1 MKMNKQLYLLPFLVF
16 CLSAFL
22 SAQDTTEEQIVAPVI
37 TDLDLL
43 VESVKNTASI
53 RAKEDKTRLTKF
65 LSDKNRQ
72 QYLLNQMK
80 ANLKKEEVRSVRLT
94 DEYEAND
101 KKLSEL
107 EEQLTLKLGS
117 FGELFGIVRQTAGES
132 KGQFML
138 SLTNIEFPE
147 RIEFLGDLAERKSL
161 DLPTTEELER
171 LWYEIL
177 NELNQSGK
185 VKSYNTDILS
195 KSGELVNEDVLRIG
209 VFNSVSNGNYLNL
222 VSEQNSLEFL
232 AKQPDGSI
240 KRAAKRL
247 QNKDVSYREVFI
259 DPTRGSLLTKLIDR
273 AGFFERINQGGF
285 VGYIIL
291 IILALGSV
299 MGIIQFQFLYKESKS
314 IENELQSGDF
324 SNDSIL
330 GKLHNIFSSHAG
342 DNPEELEAQLEDVLA
357 KATPPL
363 EKNLSIIKLLAAVA
377 PLLGLLGTVVG
388 MIETFQAITLFGTGD
403 PKLMAGGIS
412 QALVTTM
419 LGLIAAVPLLFIH
432 NLLDSRSRSISQ
444 IYEEQAIGYVASTSI
459 KK

>member
-1 MKMNKQLYLLPFLVF
+1 MNKKTLILPFLIF
-16 CLSAFL
+16 GLF
-22 SAQDTTEEQIVAPVI
+22 AQENNVEEPVAPVI

-53 RAKEDKTRLTKF
+53 RAKEDKARLDKF

-80 ANLKKEEVRSVRLT
+80 AKLNAEEDRSERLT
-94 DEYEAND
+94 KEYEDND

-138 SLTNIEFPE
+138 SLTNIEYPE

-161 DLPTTEELER
+161 DLPTSAELDR

-185 VKSYNTDILS
+185 VKVYNTDILS
-195 KSGELVNEDVLRIG
+195 KSGELVNTDIVRIG
-209 VFNSVSNGNYLNL
+209 VFNSAADGDYLNL
-222 VSEQNSLEFL
+222 VSEQNVLEYL
-232 AKQPDGSI
+232 AKQPEGSI
-240 KRAAKRL
+240 RRSARKL
-247 QNKDVSYREVFI
+247 QNNDVEYREVFI
-259 DPTRGSLLTKLIDR
+259 DPTRGSLLSKLIDR

-291 IILALGSV
+291 LILTAGLA
-299 MGIIQFQFLYKESKS
+299 MGVLQFLFLRNESQT
-314 IENELQSGDF
+314 IENELGSGNY
-324 SNDSIL
+324 SESSTL
-330 GKLHNIFSSHAG
+330 GKLNSIYSKYKG
-342 DNPEELEAQLEDVLA
+342 DTPEELEAQLEDVLA
-357 KATPPL
+357 KAAPAL

-377 PLLGLLGTVVG
+377 PLLGLLGTVIG

-419 LGLIAAVPLLFIH
+419 LGLIAAVPLLFVH
-432 NLLDSRSRSISQ
+432 NILDSRSRAISQ
-444 IYEEQAIGYVASTSI
+444 IYEEQAIGFVASSSV
-459 KK
+459 K

>member
-1 MKMNKQLYLLPFLVF
+1 MNKKLYLLPFLIF
-16 CLSAFL
+16 SL
-22 SAQDTTEEQIVAPVI
+22 SAQEIAEEPLAIPVI

-53 RAKEDKTRLTKF
+53 RAKEDKERLTKF

-80 ANLKKEEVRSVRLT
+80 VNLKNEEDRSVRLT
-94 DEYEAND
+94 NQYEAND
-101 KKLSEL
+101 KELSEL

-147 RIEFLGDLAERKSL
+147 RVEFLGDLAERKSL
-161 DLPTTEELER
+161 DLPTTAELER

-195 KSGELVNEDVLRIG
+195 KSGELVNRDVLRIG

-222 VSEQNSLEFL
+222 VSEQNLLEFL

-240 KRAAKRL
+240 KRPAKRL
-247 QNKDVSYREVFI
+247 QNKDVSYREVYI
-259 DPTRGSLLTKLIDR
+259 DPTRGSLLSKLIDR
-273 AGFFERINQGGF
+273 AGWLQRINQGGF
-285 VGYIIL
+285 VGYVIL
-291 IILALGSV
+291 IILTLGLT
-299 MGIIQFQFLYKESKS
+299 MGVLQFQFLYRESKT
-314 IENELQSGDF
+314 IDAELETGNF

-330 GKLHNIFSSHAG
+330 GKLNSVFKSHTG
-342 DNPEELEAQLEDVLA
+342 DTPEELEAQLEDILA
-357 KATPPL
+357 KASPPL
-363 EKNLSIIKLLAAVA
+363 DKNLSVIKLLAAVA
-377 PLLGLLGTVVG
+377 PLLGLLGTVIG
-388 MIETFQAITLFGTGD
+388 MIDTFQAITLFGTGD

-419 LGLIAAVPLLFIH
+419 LGLIAAVPLLFVH
-432 NLLDSRSRSISQ
+432 NLLDSRSRAISQ
-444 IYEEQAIGYVASTSI
+444 IYEEQAIGFVASLSM

>member
-1 MKMNKQLYLLPFLVF
+1 MNKKLYLLPFLVF
-16 CLSAFL
+16 ALN
-22 SAQDTTEEQIVAPVI
+22 AQDADPAPVVEPVI

-43 VESVKNTASI
+43 VESVKTTASI
-53 RAKEDKTRLTKF
+53 RAKEDRARLNKF
-65 LSDKNRQ
+65 LSDKNKQ
-72 QYLLNQMK
+72 QSLLDNMK
-80 ANLKKEEVRSVRLT
+80 YKLTLEERRSERLT
-94 DEYEAND
+94 KEYEDND
-101 KKLSEL
+101 AQLSDL

-132 KGQFML
+132 KGQFAL

-185 VKSYNTDILS
+185 VKSYNADILT
-195 KSGELVNEDVLRIG
+195 KSGELVNQDVLRIG

-222 VSEQNSLEFL
+222 VTEQNLLEYL
-232 AKQPDGSI
+232 PKQPERSI
-240 KRAAKRL
+240 RRSAKKL
-247 QNKDVSYREVFI
+247 QNSDDYREVFI

-273 AGFFERINQGGF
+273 DTWLERINAGGF
-285 VGYIIL
+285 VGYVIIIIL
-291 IILALGSV
+291 ILGLA
-299 MGIIQFQFLYKESKS
+299 MGALRFKFLNEESKS
-314 IENELQSGDF
+314 INKELEANQFAD
-324 SNDSIL
+324 DSIL
-330 GKLHNIFSSHAG
+330 GKLNSIYSKYTG
-342 DNPEELEAQLEDVLA
+342 DNPEDLESQLEDILA

-363 EKNLSIIKLLAAVA
+363 EKNLSVIKLLAAVA
-377 PLLGLLGTVVG
+377 PLLGLLGTVIG

-419 LGLIAAVPLLFIH
+419 LGLIAAVPLLFVH
-432 NLLDSRSRSISQ
+432 NILDSRSRAISQ
-444 IYEEQAIGYVASTSI
+444 IYEEQAIGLLALVSI

>member
-1 MKMNKQLYLLPFLVF
+1 MNKKFFILPFLV
-16 CLSAFL
+16 LGL
-22 SAQDTTEEQIVAPVI
+22 LAQEESNEISTPVI

-43 VESVKNTASI
+43 VESVKTTASF
-53 RAKEDKTRLTKF
+53 RAKEDRARLNRF
-65 LSDKNRQ
+65 LSDKNKQ
-72 QYLLNQMK
+72 QSLLNQMK
-80 ANLKKEEVRSVRLT
+80 VRLT
-94 DEYEAND
+94 NEENRSEILTKQYEDND
-101 KKLSEL
+101 ATLSDL

-132 KGQFML
+132 KGQFAL
-138 SLTNIEFPE
+138 SLTNIEYPE

-161 DLPTTEELER
+161 DLPTSAELER

-185 VKSYNTDILS
+185 VKNYNTDILS
-195 KSGELVNEDVLRIG
+195 KSGELVNRDIIRIG
-209 VFNSVSNGNYLNL
+209 VFNSVSDGDYLNL
-222 VSEQNSLEFL
+222 VSEQNVLEYL
-232 AKQPDGSI
+232 AKQPEGSI
-240 KRAAKRL
+240 RRSARKL
-247 QNKDVSYREVFI
+247 QNNDIEYREVFI

-291 IILALGSV
+291 IILALGIA
-299 MGIIQFQFLYKESKS
+299 MGVLQFLFLRKESQTVD
-314 IENELQSGDF
+314 NELNTGNYSE
-324 SNDSIL
+324 SSTL
-330 GKLHNIFSSHAG
+330 GKLNTIYSKYKG

-357 KATPPL
+357 RAAPAL

-377 PLLGLLGTVVG
+377 PLLGLLGTVIG

-432 NLLDSRSRSISQ
+432 NILDSRSRAITQ
-444 IYEEQAIGYVASTSI
+444 IYEEQAIGYVASSSV
-459 KK
+459 K

>member
-1 MKMNKQLYLLPFLVF
+1 MNKKLYLLPFLVF
-16 CLSAFL
+16 ALN
-22 SAQDTTEEQIVAPVI
+22 AQDADPAPVVEPVI

-43 VESVKNTASI
+43 VESVKTTASI
-53 RAKEDKTRLTKF
+53 RAKEDRARLNKF
-65 LSDKNRQ
+65 LSDKNKQ
-72 QYLLNQMK
+72 QSLLDNMK
-80 ANLKKEEVRSVRLT
+80 YKLTLEERRSERLT
-94 DEYEAND
+94 KEYEDND
-101 KKLSEL
+101 AQLSDL

-132 KGQFML
+132 KGQFAL

-185 VKSYNTDILS
+185 VKSYNADILT
-195 KSGELVNEDVLRIG
+195 KSGELVNQDILRIG

-222 VSEQNSLEFL
+222 VTEQNLLEYL
-232 AKQPDGSI
+232 PKQPERSI
-240 KRAAKRL
+240 RRSAKKL
-247 QNKDVSYREVFI
+247 QNSDDYREVFI

-273 AGFFERINQGGF
+273 DTWLERINAGGF
-285 VGYIIL
+285 VGYVIIIIL
-291 IILALGSV
+291 ILGLA
-299 MGIIQFQFLYKESKS
+299 MGALRFKFLNEESKS
-314 IENELQSGDF
+314 INKELEANQFAD
-324 SNDSIL
+324 DSIL
-330 GKLHNIFSSHAG
+330 GKLNSIYSKYTG
-342 DNPEELEAQLEDVLA
+342 DNPEDLESQLEDILA

-363 EKNLSIIKLLAAVA
+363 EKNLSVIKLLAAVA
-377 PLLGLLGTVVG
+377 PLLGLLGTVIG

-419 LGLIAAVPLLFIH
+419 LGLIAAVPLLFVH
-432 NLLDSRSRSISQ
+432 NILDSRSRAISQ
-444 IYEEQAIGYVASTSI
+444 IYEEQAIGLLALVSI

>member
-1 MKMNKQLYLLPFLVF
+1 MNKKLYLLPFLVF
-16 CLSAFL
+16 SL
-22 SAQDTTEEQIVAPVI
+22 SAQEIAEEPLAIPVI

-53 RAKEDKTRLTKF
+53 RAKEDKERLTKF

-80 ANLKKEEVRSVRLT
+80 VNLKNEEDRSVRLT
-94 DEYEAND
+94 NQYEAND
-101 KKLSEL
+101 SELSEL

-147 RIEFLGDLAERKSL
+147 RVEFLGDLAERKSL
-161 DLPTTEELER
+161 DLPTTAELER

-195 KSGELVNEDVLRIG
+195 KSGELVNSDVLRIG

-222 VSEQNSLEFL
+222 VSEQNLLEFL

-240 KRAAKRL
+240 KRSAKRL
-247 QNKDVSYREVFI
+247 QNKDVSYREVYI
-259 DPTRGSLLTKLIDR
+259 DPTRGSLLSKLIDR
-273 AGFFERINQGGF
+273 AGWLQRINQGGF
-285 VGYIIL
+285 VGYVIL
-291 IILALGSV
+291 IILALGLT
-299 MGIIQFQFLYKESKS
+299 MGVLQFQFLYRESKT
-314 IENELQSGDF
+314 IDAELETGNF

-330 GKLHNIFSSHAG
+330 GKLNRVFKSHTG
-342 DNPEELEAQLEDVLA
+342 DNPEELEAQLEDILA
-357 KATPPL
+357 KASPPL
-363 EKNLSIIKLLAAVA
+363 DKNLSVIKLLAAVA
-377 PLLGLLGTVVG
+377 PLLGLLGTVIG

-419 LGLIAAVPLLFIH
+419 LGLIAAVPLLFVH
-432 NLLDSRSRSISQ
+432 NLLDSRSRAISQ
-444 IYEEQAIGYVASTSI
+444 IYEEQAIGFVASLSM

>member
-1 MKMNKQLYLLPFLVF
+1 MNKKLYLLPFLIF
-16 CLSAFL
+16 SL
-22 SAQDTTEEQIVAPVI
+22 SAQEIAEEPLAIPVI

-53 RAKEDKTRLTKF
+53 RAKEDKERLTKF

-80 ANLKKEEVRSVRLT
+80 VNLKNEEDRSVRLT
-94 DEYEAND
+94 NQNEAND
-101 KKLSEL
+101 KELSEL

-147 RIEFLGDLAERKSL
+147 RVEFLGDLAERKSL
-161 DLPTTEELER
+161 DLPTTAELER

-195 KSGELVNEDVLRIG
+195 KSGELVNRDVLRIG

-222 VSEQNSLEFL
+222 VSEQNLLEFL

-240 KRAAKRL
+240 KRSAKRL
-247 QNKDVSYREVFI
+247 QNKDVSYREVYI
-259 DPTRGSLLTKLIDR
+259 DPTRGSLLSKLIDR
-273 AGFFERINQGGF
+273 AGWLQRINQGGF
-285 VGYIIL
+285 VGYVIL
-291 IILALGSV
+291 IILTLGLT
-299 MGIIQFQFLYKESKS
+299 MGFLQFQFLYRESKS
-314 IENELQSGDF
+314 IDSELETGNF

-330 GKLHNIFSSHAG
+330 GKRNSVFKSHTG
-342 DNPEELEAQLEDVLA
+342 DNPEELEAQLEDILA
-357 KATPPL
+357 KASPPL
-363 EKNLSIIKLLAAVA
+363 DKNLSVIKLLAAVA
-377 PLLGLLGTVVG
+377 PLLGLLGTVIG
-388 MIETFQAITLFGTGD
+388 MIDTFQAITLFGTGD

-419 LGLIAAVPLLFIH
+419 LGLIAAVPLLFVH
-432 NLLDSRSRSISQ
+432 NLLDSRSRAISQ
-444 IYEEQAIGYVASTSI
+444 IYEEQAIGFVASLSM

>member
-1 MKMNKQLYLLPFLVF
+1 MNKKIIILPFLIF
-16 CLSAFL
+16 GLF
-22 SAQDTTEEQIVAPVI
+22 AQESNVEEPVIPVI

-53 RAKEDKTRLTKF
+53 RAKEDRERLNKF

-80 ANLKKEEVRSVRLT
+80 AKLDSEEDRSERLT
-94 DEYEAND
+94 KEYEDND

-132 KGQFML
+132 KGQFLL
-138 SLTNIEFPE
+138 SLTNIEYPE
-147 RIEFLGDLAERKSL
+147 RIDFLGDLAERKSL
-161 DLPTTEELER
+161 DLPTSDELDR

-185 VKSYNTDILS
+185 VKVYNTDILS
-195 KSGELVNEDVLRIG
+195 KSGELINTDIVRIG
-209 VFNSVSNGNYLNL
+209 VFNSVADGNYLNL
-222 VSEQNSLEFL
+222 VSEQNILEYL
-232 AKQPDGSI
+232 AKQPEGSI
-240 KRAAKRL
+240 KRSARKL
-247 QNKDVSYREVFI
+247 QNNDVEYREVFI
-259 DPTRGSLLTKLIDR
+259 DPTRGSLLSKLIDR
-273 AGFFERINQGGF
+273 AGFVERINQGGF

-291 IILALGSV
+291 LILIAGLV
-299 MGIIQFQFLYKESKS
+299 MGVMQFLFLRNESQT
-314 IENELQSGDF
+314 IDNELNSKNYSDN
-324 SNDSIL
+324 STL
-330 GKLHNIFSSHAG
+330 GKLNNIYSKYKG
-342 DNPEELEAQLEDVLA
+342 DTPEELEAQLEDVLA
-357 KATPPL
+357 KTAPAL

-377 PLLGLLGTVVG
+377 PLLGLLGTVIG

-419 LGLIAAVPLLFIH
+419 LGLIAAVPLLFVH
-432 NLLDSRSRSISQ
+432 NILDSRSRAISQ
-444 IYEEQAIGYVASTSI
+444 IYEEQAIGYVASSSI
-459 KK
+459 K

>member
-1 MKMNKQLYLLPFLVF
+1 MNKKLYLLPFLIF
-16 CLSAFL
+16 SL
-22 SAQDTTEEQIVAPVI
+22 SAQEIAEEPLAIPVI

-53 RAKEDKTRLTKF
+53 RAKEDKERLTKF

-80 ANLKKEEVRSVRLT
+80 VNLKNEEDRSVRLT
-94 DEYEAND
+94 NQYEAND
-101 KKLSEL
+101 KELSEL

-147 RIEFLGDLAERKSL
+147 RVEFLGDLAERKSL
-161 DLPTTEELER
+161 DLPTTAELER

-195 KSGELVNEDVLRIG
+195 KSGELVNRDVLRIG

-222 VSEQNSLEFL
+222 VSEQNLLEFL

-240 KRAAKRL
+240 KRSAKRL
-247 QNKDVSYREVFI
+247 QNKDVSYREVYI
-259 DPTRGSLLTKLIDR
+259 DPTRGSLLSKLIDR
-273 AGFFERINQGGF
+273 AGWLQRINQGGF
-285 VGYIIL
+285 VGYVIL
-291 IILALGSV
+291 IILTLGLT
-299 MGIIQFQFLYKESKS
+299 MGVLQFQFLYRESKS
-314 IENELQSGDF
+314 IDSELETGNF

-330 GKLHNIFSSHAG
+330 GKLNSVFKSHTG
-342 DNPEELEAQLEDVLA
+342 DNPEELEAQLEDILA
-357 KATPPL
+357 KASPPL
-363 EKNLSIIKLLAAVA
+363 DKNLSVIKLLAAVA
-377 PLLGLLGTVVG
+377 PLLGLLGTVIG

-419 LGLIAAVPLLFIH
+419 LGLIAAVPLLFVH
-432 NLLDSRSRSISQ
+432 NLLDSRSRAISQ
-444 IYEEQAIGYVASTSI
+444 IYEEQAIGFVASLSM

>member
-1 MKMNKQLYLLPFLVF
+1 MNKKLYLLPFLIF
-16 CLSAFL
+16 ALN
-22 SAQDTTEEQIVAPVI
+22 AQEPTPAPVVEPVI

-43 VESVKNTASI
+43 VESVKTTASI
-53 RAKEDKTRLTKF
+53 RAKEDKARLNKF
-65 LSDKNRQ
+65 LSDKNKQ
-72 QYLLNQMK
+72 QSLLDNMK
-80 ANLKKEEVRSVRLT
+80 YKLTLEERRSERLT
-94 DEYEAND
+94 NQYEDND
-101 KKLSEL
+101 AELSDL

-138 SLTNIEFPE
+138 SLTNIEFPD
-147 RIEFLGDLAERKSL
+147 RIDFLGDLAERKSL

-185 VKSYNTDILS
+185 VKSYNTDILT
-195 KSGELVNEDVLRIG
+195 KSGELVNQDVLRIG
-209 VFNSVSNGNYLNL
+209 VFNSVSNGDYLNL
-222 VSEQNSLEFL
+222 VSEQNLLEYL
-232 AKQPDGSI
+232 AKQPERSI
-240 KRAAKRL
+240 RRSAKKL
-247 QNKDVSYREVFI
+247 QNSDDYREVFI

-273 AGFFERINQGGF
+273 DTWLERINAGGF
-285 VGYIIL
+285 VGYVIIIIL
-291 IILALGSV
+291 ILGLT
-299 MGIIQFQFLYKESKS
+299 MGAMRFKFLDEESKS
-314 IENELQSGDF
+314 ITKELETNNF

-330 GKLHNIFSSHAG
+330 GKLNSVYSKYSG
-342 DNPEELEAQLEDVLA
+342 NNPEDLESQLEDILA

-363 EKNLSIIKLLAAVA
+363 EKNLSVIKLLAAVA
-377 PLLGLLGTVVG
+377 PLLGLLGTVIG

-419 LGLIAAVPLLFIH
+419 LGLIAAVPLLFVH
-432 NLLDSRSRSISQ
+432 NILDSRSRAISQ
-444 IYEEQAIGYVASTSI
+444 IYEEQAIGLLALVSI

>member
-1 MKMNKQLYLLPFLVF
+1 MNKKLYLLPFLVF
-16 CLSAFL
+16 ALN
-22 SAQDTTEEQIVAPVI
+22 AQDADPAPVVEPVI

-43 VESVKNTASI
+43 VESVKTTASI
-53 RAKEDKTRLTKF
+53 RAKEDRARLNKF
-65 LSDKNRQ
+65 LSDKNKQ
-72 QYLLNQMK
+72 QSLLDNMK
-80 ANLKKEEVRSVRLT
+80 YKLTLEERRSERLT
-94 DEYEAND
+94 KEYEDND
-101 KKLSEL
+101 AQLSDL

-132 KGQFML
+132 KGQFAL

-185 VKSYNTDILS
+185 VKSYNADILT
-195 KSGELVNEDVLRIG
+195 KSGELVNQDILRIG

-222 VSEQNSLEFL
+222 VTEQNLLEYL
-232 AKQPDGSI
+232 PKQPERSI
-240 KRAAKRL
+240 RRSAKKL
-247 QNKDVSYREVFI
+247 QNSDDYREVFI

-273 AGFFERINQGGF
+273 DTWLERINAGGF
-285 VGYIIL
+285 VGYVIIIIL
-291 IILALGSV
+291 ILGLA
-299 MGIIQFQFLYKESKS
+299 MGALRFKFLNEESKS
-314 IENELQSGDF
+314 INKELETNQFAD
-324 SNDSIL
+324 DSIL
-330 GKLHNIFSSHAG
+330 GKLNSIFSKYSG
-342 DNPEELEAQLEDVLA
+342 DNPEDLESQLEDILA

-363 EKNLSIIKLLAAVA
+363 EKNLSVIKLLAAVA
-377 PLLGLLGTVVG
+377 PLLGLLGTVIG

-419 LGLIAAVPLLFIH
+419 LGLIAAVPLLFVH
-432 NLLDSRSRSISQ
+432 NILDSRSRAISQ
-444 IYEEQAIGYVASTSI
+444 IYEEQAIGLLALVSI

>member
-1 MKMNKQLYLLPFLVF
+1 
-16 CLSAFL
+16 
-22 SAQDTTEEQIVAPVI
+22 VI

-43 VESVKNTASI
+43 VESVKTTASI
-53 RAKEDKTRLTKF
+53 RAKEDRARLNKF
-65 LSDKNRQ
+65 LSDKNNQ
-72 QYLLNQMK
+72 QSLLDNMK
-80 ANLKKEEVRSVRLT
+80 YKLTLEERRSERLT
-94 DEYEAND
+94 KEYEDND
-101 KKLSEL
+101 AQLSDL

-132 KGQFML
+132 KGQFAL

-185 VKSYNTDILS
+185 IKSYNADILT
-195 KSGELVNEDVLRIG
+195 KSGELVNQDVLRIG

-222 VSEQNSLEFL
+222 VTEQNLLEYL
-232 AKQPDGSI
+232 PKQPERSI
-240 KRAAKRL
+240 RRSAKKL
-247 QNKDVSYREVFI
+247 QNSDDYREVFI

-273 AGFFERINQGGF
+273 DTWLERINAGGF
-285 VGYIIL
+285 VGYVIIIIL
-291 IILALGSV
+291 ILGLV
-299 MGIIQFQFLYKESKS
+299 MGALRFKFLNEESKS
-314 IENELQSGDF
+314 INKELETNQFAD
-324 SNDSIL
+324 DSIL
-330 GKLHNIFSSHAG
+330 GKLNSIYSKYSG
-342 DNPEELEAQLEDVLA
+342 DNPEDLESQLEDILA

-363 EKNLSIIKLLAAVA
+363 EKNLSVIKLLAAVA
-377 PLLGLLGTVVG
+377 PLLGLLGTVIG

-419 LGLIAAVPLLFIH
+419 LGLIAAVPLLFVH
-432 NLLDSRSRSISQ
+432 NILDSRSRAISQ
-444 IYEEQAIGYVASTSI
+444 IYEEQAIGLLALVSI

>member
-1 MKMNKQLYLLPFLVF
+1 MNKKTLILPFLIF
-16 CLSAFL
+16 GLF
-22 SAQDTTEEQIVAPVI
+22 AQENNVEEPVVPVI

-53 RAKEDKTRLTKF
+53 RAKEDKARLDKF

-80 ANLKKEEVRSVRLT
+80 AKLNAEEDRSERLT
-94 DEYEAND
+94 KEYEDND

-138 SLTNIEFPE
+138 SLTNIEYPE

-161 DLPTTEELER
+161 DLPTSAELDR
-171 LWYEIL
+171 LWYELL

-185 VKSYNTDILS
+185 VKVYNTDILS
-195 KSGELVNEDVLRIG
+195 KSGELVNTDIVRIG
-209 VFNSVSNGNYLNL
+209 VFNSAADGDYLNL
-222 VSEQNSLEFL
+222 VSEQNVLEYL
-232 AKQPDGSI
+232 AKQPEGSI
-240 KRAAKRL
+240 RRSARKL
-247 QNKDVSYREVFI
+247 QNNDVEYREVFI
-259 DPTRGSLLTKLIDR
+259 DPTRGSLLSKLIDR

-291 IILALGSV
+291 LILTAGLS
-299 MGIIQFQFLYKESKS
+299 MGVLQFLFLRNESQT
-314 IENELQSGDF
+314 IENELGTGNYSE
-324 SNDSIL
+324 SSTL
-330 GKLHNIFSSHAG
+330 GKLNSIYSKYKG
-342 DNPEELEAQLEDVLA
+342 DTPEELEAQLEDVLA
-357 KATPPL
+357 KAAPAL

-377 PLLGLLGTVVG
+377 PLLGLLGTVIG

-419 LGLIAAVPLLFIH
+419 LGLIAAVPLLFVH
-432 NLLDSRSRSISQ
+432 NILDSRSRAISQ
-444 IYEEQAIGYVASTSI
+444 IYEEQAIGFVASSSI
-459 KK
+459 K

>member
-1 MKMNKQLYLLPFLVF
+1 MNKNIIVLPFLIF
-16 CLSAFL
+16 GLF
-22 SAQDTTEEQIVAPVI
+22 AQDNPTQEPVAPVI

-43 VESVKNTASI
+43 VEAVKTTASI
-53 RAKEDKTRLTKF
+53 RAEQDKARLNKF

-80 ANLKKEEVRSVRLT
+80 KKLSAEEARSDRLT
-94 DEYEAND
+94 KEYEDND
-101 KKLSEL
+101 KNLSEL

-132 KGQFML
+132 KGQFSL
-138 SLTNIEFPE
+138 SLTNIEYPD

-161 DLPTTEELER
+161 DLPTSAELDR

-185 VKSYNTDILS
+185 VKVYNTNILS
-195 KSGELVNEDVLRIG
+195 KSGELINADVMRIG
-209 VFNSVSNGNYLNL
+209 VFNSVSDGNYLNL
-222 VSEQNSLEFL
+222 VSEQNVLEYL
-232 AKQPDGSI
+232 AKQPDRSI
-240 KRAAKRL
+240 RRAAKKL
-247 QNKDVSYREVFI
+247 QNNDVEYKEVFI

-273 AGFFERINQGGF
+273 AGFLERINQGGF

-291 IILALGSV
+291 IILAIGIA
-299 MGIIQFQFLYKESKS
+299 MGVIQYLYLRNESLT
-314 IENELQSGDF
+314 INTELDSGNY
-324 SNDSIL
+324 SNASTL
-330 GKLHNIFSSHAG
+330 GKLNKIYSQHTG

-357 KATPPL
+357 KAAPAL

-377 PLLGLLGTVVG
+377 PLLGLLGTVIG

-432 NLLDSRSRSISQ
+432 NLLDSRSRAITQ
-444 IYEEQAIGYVASTSI
+444 IYEEQAIGFVASSSI
-459 KK
+459 K

>member
-1 MKMNKQLYLLPFLVF
+1 MNKKLYLLPFLIF
-16 CLSAFL
+16 SL
-22 SAQDTTEEQIVAPVI
+22 SAQEITEEPLAIPVI

-53 RAKEDKTRLTKF
+53 RAKEDKERLTKF

-80 ANLKKEEVRSVRLT
+80 VNLKNEEDRSVRLT
-94 DEYEAND
+94 NQYEAND
-101 KKLSEL
+101 KQLSEL

-147 RIEFLGDLAERKSL
+147 RVEFLGDLAERKSL
-161 DLPTTEELER
+161 DLPTTSELER

-185 VKSYNTDILS
+185 VKSYNTNILS
-195 KSGELVNEDVLRIG
+195 KSGELVNRDVLRIG

-222 VSEQNSLEFL
+222 VSEQNLLEFL

-240 KRAAKRL
+240 KRSAKRL
-247 QNKDVSYREVFI
+247 QNKDVSYREVYI
-259 DPTRGSLLTKLIDR
+259 DPTRGSLLSKLIDR
-273 AGFFERINQGGF
+273 AGWLQRINQGGF
-285 VGYIIL
+285 VGYVIL
-291 IILALGSV
+291 IILTLGLA
-299 MGIIQFQFLYKESKS
+299 MGVLQFQFLYRESKS
-314 IENELQSGDF
+314 IDTELETGNF

-330 GKLHNIFSSHAG
+330 GKLNSVFKSHTG
-342 DNPEELEAQLEDVLA
+342 DNPEELEAQLEDILA
-357 KATPPL
+357 KASPPL
-363 EKNLSIIKLLAAVA
+363 DKNLSVIKLLAAVA
-377 PLLGLLGTVVG
+377 PLLGLLGTVIG
-388 MIETFQAITLFGTGD
+388 MIETFQSITLFGTGD

-419 LGLIAAVPLLFIH
+419 LGLIAAVPLLFVH
-432 NLLDSRSRSISQ
+432 NLLDSRSRAISQ
-444 IYEEQAIGYVASTSI
+444 IYEEQAIGFVASLSV

>member
-1 MKMNKQLYLLPFLVF
+1 MNKKIIILPFLIF
-16 CLSAFL
+16 GLF
-22 SAQDTTEEQIVAPVI
+22 AQEGNVEEPVIPVI

-53 RAKEDKTRLTKF
+53 RAKEDRERLNKF

-80 ANLKKEEVRSVRLT
+80 AKLDSEEDRSERLT
-94 DEYEAND
+94 KEYEDND

-132 KGQFML
+132 KGQFLL
-138 SLTNIEFPE
+138 SLTNIEYPE
-147 RIEFLGDLAERKSL
+147 RIDFLGDLAERKSL
-161 DLPTTEELER
+161 DLPTSDELDR

-185 VKSYNTDILS
+185 VKVYNTDILS
-195 KSGELVNEDVLRIG
+195 KSGELVNTDIVRIG
-209 VFNSVSNGNYLNL
+209 VFNSVADGNYLNL
-222 VSEQNSLEFL
+222 VSEQNILEYL
-232 AKQPDGSI
+232 AKQPEGSI
-240 KRAAKRL
+240 KRSARKL
-247 QNKDVSYREVFI
+247 QNNDVEYREVFI
-259 DPTRGSLLTKLIDR
+259 DPTRGSLLSKLIDR
-273 AGFFERINQGGF
+273 AGFLERINQGGF

-291 IILALGSV
+291 LILIAGLA
-299 MGIIQFQFLYKESKS
+299 MGVIQFLFLRNESQT
-314 IENELQSGDF
+314 IDNELNSKNYSD
-324 SNDSIL
+324 DSTL
-330 GKLHNIFSSHAG
+330 GKLNNIYSKYKG
-342 DNPEELEAQLEDVLA
+342 DTPEELEAQLEDVLA
-357 KATPPL
+357 KTAPAL

-377 PLLGLLGTVVG
+377 PLLGLLGTVIG

-419 LGLIAAVPLLFIH
+419 LGLIAAVPLLFVH
-432 NLLDSRSRSISQ
+432 NILDSRSRAISQ
-444 IYEEQAIGYVASTSI
+444 IYEEQAIGYVASSSI
-459 KK
+459 K

>member
-1 MKMNKQLYLLPFLVF
+1 MMMNKRTLILPFLVLGLF
-16 CLSAFL
+16 
-22 SAQDTTEEQIVAPVI
+22 AQENTVQEPVAPVI

-53 RAKEDKTRLTKF
+53 RAKEDRERLNKF

-80 ANLKKEEVRSVRLT
+80 AKLNAEEDRSERLT
-94 DEYEAND
+94 KEYEDND

-132 KGQFML
+132 KGQFLL
-138 SLTNIEFPE
+138 SLTNIEYPE

-161 DLPTTEELER
+161 DLPTSDELDR

-177 NELNQSGK
+177 NELNESGK
-185 VKSYNTDILS
+185 VKVYNTDILS
-195 KSGELVNEDVLRIG
+195 KSGELVNADIVRIG
-209 VFNSVSNGNYLNL
+209 VFNSVANGNYLNL
-222 VSEQNSLEFL
+222 VSEQNVLEYL
-232 AKQPDGSI
+232 AKQPEGSV
-240 KRAAKRL
+240 KRSAKRL
-247 QNKDVSYREVFI
+247 QNNDVEYREVFI
-259 DPTRGSLLTKLIDR
+259 DPTRGSLLSKLIDR

-291 IILALGSV
+291 IILIAGLAMGAL
-299 MGIIQFQFLYKESKS
+299 QFLFLRKESQT
-314 IENELQSGDF
+314 IDNELTSGNY
-324 SNDSIL
+324 SEDSTL
-330 GKLHNIFSSHAG
+330 GRLNSIYSKYKG
-342 DNPEELEAQLEDVLA
+342 DTPEELEAQLEDVLA
-357 KATPPL
+357 KASPAL

-377 PLLGLLGTVVG
+377 PLLGLLGTVIG

-419 LGLIAAVPLLFIH
+419 LGLIAAVPLLFVH
-432 NLLDSRSRSISQ
+432 NILDSRSRAISQ
-444 IYEEQAIGYVASTSI
+444 IYEEQAIGFVASSSI
-459 KK
+459 K

>member
-1 MKMNKQLYLLPFLVF
+1 MNKKLYLLPFLIF
-16 CLSAFL
+16 SIN
-22 SAQDTTEEQIVAPVI
+22 AQDAESIPVVEPVI

-43 VESVKNTASI
+43 VESVKTTASI
-53 RAKEDKTRLTKF
+53 RAKEDRARLNKF
-65 LSDKNRQ
+65 LSDKNKQ
-72 QYLLNQMK
+72 QALLDNMK
-80 ANLKKEEVRSVRLT
+80 YRLT
-94 DEYEAND
+94 LEERRSERLTKEYEDND
-101 KKLSEL
+101 SQLSDL

-185 VKSYNTDILS
+185 VKSYNADILT
-195 KSGELVNEDVLRIG
+195 KSGELVNQDVMRIG
-209 VFNSVSNGNYLNL
+209 VFNSVSNGDYLNL
-222 VSEQNSLEFL
+222 VAEQNLLEYL
-232 AKQPDGSI
+232 AKQPERSI
-240 KRAAKRL
+240 RRSVKKL
-247 QNKDVSYREVFI
+247 QNSDDYREVFI

-273 AGFFERINQGGF
+273 DTWLERINAGGF
-285 VGYIIL
+285 VGYVIIIIL
-291 IILALGSV
+291 ILGLT
-299 MGIIQFQFLYKESKS
+299 MGVLRFKFLDEESKS
-314 IENELQSGDF
+314 INKELETNNF
-324 SNDSIL
+324 SDDSIL
-330 GKLHNIFSSHAG
+330 GKLNSIYSKYSG
-342 DNPEELEAQLEDVLA
+342 NNPEELESQLEDILA

-363 EKNLSIIKLLAAVA
+363 EKNLSVIKLLAAVA
-377 PLLGLLGTVVG
+377 PLLGLLGTVIG

-419 LGLIAAVPLLFIH
+419 LGLIAAVPLLFVH
-432 NLLDSRSRSISQ
+432 NILDSRSRAISQ
-444 IYEEQAIGYVASTSI
+444 IYEEQAIGLLALVSI

>member
-1 MKMNKQLYLLPFLVF
+1 MNKKIIILPFLIF
-16 CLSAFL
+16 GLF
-22 SAQDTTEEQIVAPVI
+22 AQESNVEEPVIPVI

-53 RAKEDKTRLTKF
+53 RAKEDRERLNKF

-80 ANLKKEEVRSVRLT
+80 AKLDSEEDRSERLT
-94 DEYEAND
+94 KEYEDND

-132 KGQFML
+132 KGQFLL
-138 SLTNIEFPE
+138 SLTNIEYPE
-147 RIEFLGDLAERKSL
+147 RIDFLGDLAERKSL
-161 DLPTTEELER
+161 DLPTSDELDR

-185 VKSYNTDILS
+185 VKVYNTDILS
-195 KSGELVNEDVLRIG
+195 KSGELVNTDIVRIG
-209 VFNSVSNGNYLNL
+209 VFNSVADGNYLNL
-222 VSEQNSLEFL
+222 VSEQNILEYL
-232 AKQPDGSI
+232 AKQTEGSI
-240 KRAAKRL
+240 KRSARKL
-247 QNKDVSYREVFI
+247 QNNDVEYREVFI
-259 DPTRGSLLTKLIDR
+259 DPTRGSLLSKLIDR
-273 AGFFERINQGGF
+273 AGFIERINQGGF

-291 IILALGSV
+291 LILIAGLAMGV
-299 MGIIQFQFLYKESKS
+299 MQFLFLRNESQTID
-314 IENELQSGDF
+314 IELNSKNYSDN
-324 SNDSIL
+324 STL
-330 GKLHNIFSSHAG
+330 GKLNNIYSKYKG
-342 DNPEELEAQLEDVLA
+342 DTPEELEAQLEDVLA
-357 KATPPL
+357 KTAPAL

-377 PLLGLLGTVVG
+377 PLLGLLGTVIG

-419 LGLIAAVPLLFIH
+419 LGLIAAVPLLFVH
-432 NLLDSRSRSISQ
+432 NILDSRSRAISQ
-444 IYEEQAIGYVASTSI
+444 IYEEQAIGYVASSSI
-459 KK
+459 K

>member
-1 MKMNKQLYLLPFLVF
+1 MNKQLYLLPFLVF

-80 ANLKKEEVRSVRLT
+80 SNLKKEEVRSVRLT
-94 DEYEAND
+94 NEYEAND

-314 IENELQSGDF
+314 IENELQSGKF

-388 MIETFQAITLFGTGD
+388 MIETFQAITLFGTGA

>member
-1 MKMNKQLYLLPFLVF
+1 MNKKFFILPFLV
-16 CLSAFL
+16 LGL
-22 SAQDTTEEQIVAPVI
+22 LAQEESNEISTPVI

-43 VESVKNTASI
+43 VESVKTTASI
-53 RAKEDKTRLTKF
+53 RAKEDRARLNRF
-65 LSDKNRQ
+65 LSDKNKQ
-72 QYLLNQMK
+72 QSLLNQMK
-80 ANLKKEEVRSVRLT
+80 VRLT
-94 DEYEAND
+94 NEENRSEILTKQYEDND
-101 KKLSEL
+101 ATLSDL

-132 KGQFML
+132 KGQFAL
-138 SLTNIEFPE
+138 SLTNIEYPE

-161 DLPTTEELER
+161 DLPTSAELER

-185 VKSYNTDILS
+185 VKNYNTDILS
-195 KSGELVNEDVLRIG
+195 KSGELVNRDIIRIG
-209 VFNSVSNGNYLNL
+209 VFNSVSDGDYLNL
-222 VSEQNSLEFL
+222 VSEQNVLEYL
-232 AKQPDGSI
+232 AKQPEGSI
-240 KRAAKRL
+240 RRSARKL
-247 QNKDVSYREVFI
+247 QNNDIEYREVFI

-291 IILALGSV
+291 IILALGIA
-299 MGIIQFQFLYKESKS
+299 MGVLQFLFLRNESQTVD
-314 IENELQSGDF
+314 NELNTGNYSE
-324 SNDSIL
+324 SSTL
-330 GKLHNIFSSHAG
+330 GKLNTIYSKYKG

-357 KATPPL
+357 RAAPAL

-377 PLLGLLGTVVG
+377 PLLGLLGTVIG

-432 NLLDSRSRSISQ
+432 NILDSRSRAITQ
-444 IYEEQAIGYVASTSI
+444 IYEEQAIGYVASSSV
-459 KK
+459 K

>member
-1 MKMNKQLYLLPFLVF
+1 MNKKFFILPFLV
-16 CLSAFL
+16 LGL
-22 SAQDTTEEQIVAPVI
+22 LAQEESNEISTPVI

-43 VESVKNTASI
+43 VESVKTTASI
-53 RAKEDKTRLTKF
+53 RAKEDRARLNRF
-65 LSDKNRQ
+65 LSDKNKQ
-72 QYLLNQMK
+72 QSLLNQMK
-80 ANLKKEEVRSVRLT
+80 VRLT
-94 DEYEAND
+94 NEENRSEILTKQYEDND
-101 KKLSEL
+101 ATLSDL

-132 KGQFML
+132 KGQFAL
-138 SLTNIEFPE
+138 SLTNIEYPE

-161 DLPTTEELER
+161 DLPTSAELER

-185 VKSYNTDILS
+185 VKNYNTDILS
-195 KSGELVNEDVLRIG
+195 KSGELVNRDIIRIG
-209 VFNSVSNGNYLNL
+209 VFNSVSDGDYLNL
-222 VSEQNSLEFL
+222 VSEQNVLEYL
-232 AKQPDGSI
+232 AKQPEGSI
-240 KRAAKRL
+240 RKSARKL
-247 QNKDVSYREVFI
+247 QNNDIEYREVFI

-291 IILALGSV
+291 IILALGIA
-299 MGIIQFQFLYKESKS
+299 MGVLQFLFLRKESQTVD
-314 IENELQSGDF
+314 NELNTGNYSE
-324 SNDSIL
+324 SSTL
-330 GKLHNIFSSHAG
+330 GKLNTIYSKYKG

-357 KATPPL
+357 RAAPAL

-377 PLLGLLGTVVG
+377 PLLGLLGTVIG

-432 NLLDSRSRSISQ
+432 NILDSRSRAITQ
-444 IYEEQAIGYVASTSI
+444 IYEEQAIGYVASSSV
-459 KK
+459 K

>member
-80 ANLKKEEVRSVRLT
+80 ANLKKEEVRSVKLT

-209 VFNSVSNGNYLNL
+209 VFNSVSNGSYLNL

-314 IENELQSGDF
+314 IENELQSGKF

>member
-1 MKMNKQLYLLPFLVF
+1 MNKKTLILPFLIF
-16 CLSAFL
+16 GLF
-22 SAQDTTEEQIVAPVI
+22 AQENNVEEPVVPVI

-53 RAKEDKTRLTKF
+53 RAKEDKARLDKF

-80 ANLKKEEVRSVRLT
+80 AKLNAEEDRSERLT
-94 DEYEAND
+94 KEYEDND
-101 KKLSEL
+101 KKFSEL

-138 SLTNIEFPE
+138 SLTNIEYPE

-161 DLPTTEELER
+161 DLPTSAELDR

-185 VKSYNTDILS
+185 VKVYNTDILS
-195 KSGELVNEDVLRIG
+195 KSGELVNTDIVRIG
-209 VFNSVSNGNYLNL
+209 VFNSAADGDYLNL
-222 VSEQNSLEFL
+222 VSEQNVLEYL
-232 AKQPDGSI
+232 AKQPEGSI
-240 KRAAKRL
+240 RRSARKL
-247 QNKDVSYREVFI
+247 QNNDVEYREVFI
-259 DPTRGSLLTKLIDR
+259 DPTRGSLLSKLIDR

-291 IILALGSV
+291 LILTAGLA
-299 MGIIQFQFLYKESKS
+299 MGVLQFLFLRNESQT
-314 IENELQSGDF
+314 IENELGSGNY
-324 SNDSIL
+324 SESSTL
-330 GKLHNIFSSHAG
+330 GKLNSIYSKYKG
-342 DNPEELEAQLEDVLA
+342 DTPEELEAQLEDVLA
-357 KATPPL
+357 KAAPAL
-363 EKNLSIIKLLAAVA
+363 EKNLSIIKLLADVA
-377 PLLGLLGTVVG
+377 PLLGLLGTVIG

-419 LGLIAAVPLLFIH
+419 LGLIAAVPLLFVH
-432 NLLDSRSRSISQ
+432 NILDSRSRAISQ
-444 IYEEQAIGYVASTSI
+444 IYEEQAIGFVASSSV
-459 KK
+459 K

>member
-1 MKMNKQLYLLPFLVF
+1 MNKKLYLLPFLIF
-16 CLSAFL
+16 ALN
-22 SAQDTTEEQIVAPVI
+22 AQDADPAPITEPVI

-43 VESVKNTASI
+43 VESVKTTASI
-53 RAKEDKTRLTKF
+53 RAKEDRARLNKF
-65 LSDKNRQ
+65 LSDKNKQ
-72 QYLLNQMK
+72 QSLLDNMK
-80 ANLKKEEVRSVRLT
+80 YKLTLEERRSERLT
-94 DEYEAND
+94 KEYEDND
-101 KKLSEL
+101 AELSDL

-138 SLTNIEFPE
+138 SLTNIEFPD

-185 VKSYNTDILS
+185 VKSYNADILT
-195 KSGELVNEDVLRIG
+195 KSGELVNQDVMRIG
-209 VFNSVSNGNYLNL
+209 VFNSVSNGDYLNL
-222 VSEQNSLEFL
+222 VAEQNLLEYL
-232 AKQPDGSI
+232 AKQPERSI
-240 KRAAKRL
+240 RRSVKKL
-247 QNKDVSYREVFI
+247 QNSDDYREVFI

-273 AGFFERINQGGF
+273 DTWLERINAGGF
-285 VGYIIL
+285 VGYVIIIIL
-291 IILALGSV
+291 VLGLT
-299 MGIIQFQFLYKESKS
+299 MGVLRFKFLDKESKS
-314 IENELQSGDF
+314 INKELETNNF
-324 SNDSIL
+324 SEDSIL
-330 GKLHNIFSSHAG
+330 GKLNSIYSKYSG
-342 DNPEELEAQLEDVLA
+342 NNPEDLESQLEDILA

-363 EKNLSIIKLLAAVA
+363 EKNLSVIKLLAAVA
-377 PLLGLLGTVVG
+377 PLLGLLGTVIG

-419 LGLIAAVPLLFIH
+419 LGLIAAVPLLFVH
-432 NLLDSRSRSISQ
+432 NILDSRSRAISQ
-444 IYEEQAIGYVASTSI
+444 IYEEQAIGLLALVSI

>member
-1 MKMNKQLYLLPFLVF
+1 MNKKLYLLPFLVF
-16 CLSAFL
+16 SL
-22 SAQDTTEEQIVAPVI
+22 SAQEIAEEPLAIPVI

-53 RAKEDKTRLTKF
+53 RAKEDKERLTKF

-80 ANLKKEEVRSVRLT
+80 VNLKNEEDRSVRLT
-94 DEYEAND
+94 NQYEAND
-101 KKLSEL
+101 SELSEL

-147 RIEFLGDLAERKSL
+147 RVEFLGDLAERKSL
-161 DLPTTEELER
+161 DLPTTAELER

-195 KSGELVNEDVLRIG
+195 KSGELVNRDVLRIG

-222 VSEQNSLEFL
+222 VSEQNLLEFL

-240 KRAAKRL
+240 KRSAKRL
-247 QNKDVSYREVFI
+247 QNKDVSYREVYI
-259 DPTRGSLLTKLIDR
+259 DPTRGSLLSKLIDR
-273 AGFFERINQGGF
+273 AGWLQRINQGGF
-285 VGYIIL
+285 VGYVIL
-291 IILALGSV
+291 IILALGLT
-299 MGIIQFQFLYKESKS
+299 MGVLQFQFLYRESKT
-314 IENELQSGDF
+314 IDAELETGNF

-330 GKLHNIFSSHAG
+330 GKLNRVFKSHTG
-342 DNPEELEAQLEDVLA
+342 DNPEELEAQLEDILA
-357 KATPPL
+357 KASPPL
-363 EKNLSIIKLLAAVA
+363 DKNLSVIKLLAAVA
-377 PLLGLLGTVVG
+377 PLLGLLGTVIG

-419 LGLIAAVPLLFIH
+419 LGLIAAVPLLFVH
-432 NLLDSRSRSISQ
+432 NLLDSRSRAISQ
-444 IYEEQAIGYVASTSI
+444 IYEEQAIGFVASLSM

>member
-1 MKMNKQLYLLPFLVF
+1 MNKKLYLLPFLIF
-16 CLSAFL
+16 SL
-22 SAQDTTEEQIVAPVI
+22 SAQEIAEEPLAIPVI

-53 RAKEDKTRLTKF
+53 RAKEDKERLTKF

-80 ANLKKEEVRSVRLT
+80 VNLKNEEDRSVRLT
-94 DEYEAND
+94 NQYEAND
-101 KKLSEL
+101 KELSEL

-147 RIEFLGDLAERKSL
+147 RVEFLGDLAERKSL
-161 DLPTTEELER
+161 DLPTTAELER

-195 KSGELVNEDVLRIG
+195 KSGELVNRDVLRIG

-222 VSEQNSLEFL
+222 VSEQNLLEFL

-240 KRAAKRL
+240 KRSAKRL
-247 QNKDVSYREVFI
+247 QNKDVSYREVYI
-259 DPTRGSLLTKLIDR
+259 DPTRGSLLSKLIDR
-273 AGFFERINQGGF
+273 AGWLQRINQGGL
-285 VGYIIL
+285 VGYVIL
-291 IILALGSV
+291 IILTLGLT
-299 MGIIQFQFLYKESKS
+299 MGVLQFQFLYRESKS
-314 IENELQSGDF
+314 IDSELETGNF

-330 GKLHNIFSSHAG
+330 GKLNSVFKSHTG
-342 DNPEELEAQLEDVLA
+342 DNPEELEAQLEDILA
-357 KATPPL
+357 KASPPL
-363 EKNLSIIKLLAAVA
+363 DKNLSVIKLLAAVA
-377 PLLGLLGTVVG
+377 PLLGLLGTVIG

-419 LGLIAAVPLLFIH
+419 LGLIAAVPLLFVH
-432 NLLDSRSRSISQ
+432 NLLDSRSRAISQ
-444 IYEEQAIGYVASTSI
+444 IYEEQAIGFVASLSM